1 MNEQSL
7 TFGGVKDMFEAQM
20 KFETPSSKK
29 KKNADIYK
37 ILDFFTR
44 EFKAPQGSTDHGHD
58 PWALSMGLRGLKD
71 SPKLHSNK

>member
-1 MNEQSL
+1 MGGKIFRIKSLGEKKICGMNEQSL

-29 KKNADIYK
+29 KKNADICK

-58 PWALSMGLRGLKD
+58 P
-71 SPKLHSNK
+71 